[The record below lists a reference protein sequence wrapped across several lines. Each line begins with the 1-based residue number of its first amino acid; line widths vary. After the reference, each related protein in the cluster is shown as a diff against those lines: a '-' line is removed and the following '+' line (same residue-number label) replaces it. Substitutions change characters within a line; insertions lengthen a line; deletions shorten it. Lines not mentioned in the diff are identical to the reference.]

1 MSKTGVKVLEKA
13 QEILSCLYERGELS
27 LKQLEKLSGFNRSTI
42 YRILQVYQKWGYI
55 EQDPESKKYK
65 PSLKI
70 LEIAGSV
77 LRKISLLNICRP
89 YLLDLRDNTGE
100 SSFLAILRGVN
111 IIIID
116 WEPSYYDAQM
126 NITVGKAVPAYCSG
140 AGKAIL
146 SSLFPDELE
155 AFLSTV
161 ELKQYTPNTITSMY
175 ALKKVID
182 ETRGK
187 GYGVSWGEYDP
198 EIVVV
203 GSPIFD
209 IHNRVIASCAIGAL
223 KSRVKDEEQ
232 IKRYGDM
239 VKSVTNDISRKL
251 GSSRVESPK
260 EVRVL

>member
-1 MSKTGVKVLEKA
+1 MSTTGVKVLEKA
-13 QEILSCLYERGELS
+13 LSILSWLLERGELS

-42 YRILQVYQKWGYI
+42 YRILQVFQKWGYI
-55 EQDPESKKYK
+55 EQHSESKKYR

-70 LEIAGSV
+70 VEIAGTV
-77 LRKISLLNICRP
+77 LRKISLLDICRP

-116 WEPSYYDAQM
+116 WEPSYFDAQM
-126 NITVGKAVPAYCSG
+126 NITVGKSVPAYCSG

-146 SSLFPDELE
+146 SSLPHEELE
-155 AFLSTV
+155 ALLSTV
-161 ELKQYTPNTITSMY
+161 TLKQYTPNTITDMSV
-175 ALKKVID
+175 LKKVIN
-182 ETRGK
+182 ETRAEGF
-187 GYGVSWGEYDP
+187 GVSWGEYDP

-223 KSRVKDEEQ
+223 KSRVKNQNQ
-232 IKRYGDM
+232 IKKYGEM
-239 VKSVTNDISRKL
+239 INSVCSDISRKL
-251 GSSRVESPK
+251 GSSRVESLK
-260 EVRVL
+260 NTIV